1 MGKTSQSIA
10 CRCGNTVAA
19 FFGAIVLGAIA
30 MPAPASAQGFFD
42 FLFGG
47 QQRYQRSVVAYAPD
61 PGFDV
66 PRLPERAQKRVRL
79 SPAIEQAVGGKPE
92 KKPPPVVG
100 KGPLGPFINDPTLR
114 AGDVVVTSHGLMVY
128 RGGSG
133 TSHSSREF
141 VGLSKAAGIAGNRE
155 TLASIE
161 KANRFAAATGTA
173 AVPPVSSEP
182 IRQASAEVPRQR
194 QR

>member
-10 CRCGNTVAA
+10 CRCGTKVAA
-19 FFGAIVLGAIA
+19 LVGAIVLGAIA

-47 QQRYQRSVVAYAPD
+47 QRYQRSVVAYAPD

-66 PRLPERAQKRVRL
+66 PRNPERAQKHVRL

-128 RGGSG
+128 RGGAG
-133 TSHSSREF
+133 TTHSSREF

-173 AVPPVSSEP
+173 AVQPASSEP
-182 IRQASAEVPRQR
+182 IKQASAETPRLRQR
-194 QR
+194 